1 MKTTEEYR
9 GLAKERFAAA
19 QHILTVTYPALKSP
33 RLFVSAV
40 EHLFLAMDYAMNAL
54 LADGRLR
61 GMAGEFP
68 RSFSGRYSAFRF
80 RLADRLGFDRKG
92 VEALLALRNILAGR
106 RKSPV
111 EFERADAFIICT
123 NDYETTVLSRG
134 QVAEYA
140 KAAGSFIAAA
150 EDILNQPVPRYDAIT
165 PHG

>member
-54 LADGRLR
+54 
-61 GMAGEFP
+61 
-68 RSFSGRYSAFRF
+68 
-80 RLADRLGFDRKG
+80 LADRLGFDRKG

-140 KAAGSFIAAA
+140 RAAGSSTPAA
-150 EDILNQPVPRYDAIT
+150 EDILTQPVPRNDAIT